1 MMVIGVAYIHLR
13 SETERERSEF
23 RRSRRSERIERP
35 LNTRSPS
42 GV

>member
-23 RRSRRSERIERP
+23 RTQSVGVRESNDRYTPE
-35 LNTRSPS
+35 PS